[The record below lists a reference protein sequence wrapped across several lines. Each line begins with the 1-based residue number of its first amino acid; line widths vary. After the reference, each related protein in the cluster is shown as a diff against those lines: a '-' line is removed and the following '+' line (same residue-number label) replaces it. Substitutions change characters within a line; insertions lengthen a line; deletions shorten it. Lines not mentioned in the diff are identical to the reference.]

1 VGRSDRNIES
11 GGGRR
16 VQAPYTAA
24 MPKLKVYAFS
34 QHIGNL
40 CVTHDTNVHKAKL
53 GTDPAELLRKMG
65 SRPTHARYTAAICA
79 SW

>member
-1 VGRSDRNIES
+1 
-11 GGGRR
+11 
-16 VQAPYTAA
+16 
-24 MPKLKVYAFS
+24 MPKFKVYAFS

-40 CVTHDTNVHKAKL
+40 CVTHDTNVHKLGAKL
-53 GTDPAELLRKMG
+53 GIDPAELLLRMG